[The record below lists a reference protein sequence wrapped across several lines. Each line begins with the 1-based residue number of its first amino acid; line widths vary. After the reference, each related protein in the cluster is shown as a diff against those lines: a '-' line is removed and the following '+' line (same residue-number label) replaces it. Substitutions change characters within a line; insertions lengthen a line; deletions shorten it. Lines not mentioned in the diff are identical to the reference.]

1 LRFALGVN
9 FIMRYLTLQ
18 GLEKLKN
25 ELKER
30 KTKVRREIAERLEE
44 AKALGDLSEN
54 TEYSSAR
61 EAQAFNEGRILEL
74 EEIIRNAVVV
84 SSRKKK
90 KKEIQIG
97 SDISVKCG
105 NQVKHFTIVGSQEA
119 EPEEGKISTES
130 PLGKAFLGH
139 KPGDI
144 VEVKT
149 PRGKMKY
156 KILSIK

>member
-1 LRFALGVN
+1 
-9 FIMRYLTLQ
+9 MRYLTPQ
-18 GLEKLKN
+18 GLEKLKK
-25 ELKER
+25 ELEER
-30 KTKVRREIAERLEE
+30 KTKIRREIAKRLEE

-74 EEIIRNAVVV
+74 EEIIKNAVVI
-84 SSRKKK
+84 SSKKRKK
-90 KKEIQIG
+90 EVQIG
-97 SDISVKCG
+97 SEISVKCG
-105 NQVKHFTIVGSQEA
+105 NQVRNFTIVGSQEA
-119 EPEEGKISTES
+119 EPEKGRISVES
-130 PLGKAFLGH
+130 PLGKAFLDH

-149 PRGKMKY
+149 PKGKMKY